1 MCFLAS
7 QPCRDK
13 ARAVASGGVNDDISH
28 VIDQADGNVTGF
40 PVIIPVI
47 DLRKD
52 RAFEDK
58 GSENQIDAVLVEV
71 LCPFRF
77 GPFEQHAFAP
87 LKAFPQIEAAS
98 IRLVLTGLV
107 ATFVLHLYIQVL
119 FTSTPACDTV
129 LRRRD

>member
-13 ARAVASGGVNDDISH
+13 ARAVAPGGVNDNIGH

-52 RAFEDK
+52 RAFEDQ
-58 GSENQIDAVLVEV
+58 GSENQIDAV
-71 LCPFRF
+71 
-77 GPFEQHAFAP
+77 
-87 LKAFPQIEAAS
+87 
-98 IRLVLTGLV
+98 
-107 ATFVLHLYIQVL
+107 FV
-119 FTSTPACDTV
+119 
-129 LRRRD
+129 